1 MDIEI
6 DYVLSVSSE
15 DESSPASNL
24 TMGRRWTVAEKG
36 ISEATI
42 DLKFKKSSIIK
53 SISIGRVELF
63 QFRSF
68 FSYQKTISCRCFVL
82 FPTLSIGNHECAMIM
97 VEVGSS
103 ALSGDWFSFLPS
115 TRFMDQSE
123 SRNGTNTTRV
133 KLFSVTDF
141 HAENSKKSWDKVRIT
156 CQQLFNSRQRKI
168 GLSFITFGSGESRAT
183 KSIGNEVKN
192 KLAAK
197 ESEMIEKL
205 KKTDLTIKD
214 VYNSN
219 EYSIEVRGLL
229 AECRSDSRT
238 FCSIIPATPVRMV
251 IDP

>member
-1 MDIEI
+1 
-6 DYVLSVSSE
+6 
-15 DESSPASNL
+15 
-24 TMGRRWTVAEKG
+24 
-36 ISEATI
+36 
-42 DLKFKKSSIIK
+42 
-53 SISIGRVELF
+53 
-63 QFRSF
+63 
-68 FSYQKTISCRCFVL
+68 
-82 FPTLSIGNHECAMIM
+82 MIM

-103 ALSGDWFSFLPS
+103 ALSGDWYSFLPS

-183 KSIGNEVKN
+183 KSTGNEKVKN

-219 EYSIEVRGLL
+219 EYSIEVRDLL
-229 AECRSDSRT
+229 VGCRSNNRT
-238 FCSIIPATPVRMV
+238 VCSIIPV
-251 IDP
+251 IRSVHDSWIPES

>member
-15 DESSPASNL
+15 DETSPASNL

-36 ISEATI
+36 ISEATV
-42 DLKFKKSSIIK
+42 DLKFKKSSNIK
-53 SISIGRVELF
+53 SISIGRVD
-63 QFRSF
+63 F
-68 FSYQKTISCRCFVL
+68 FPISCIFRTKNTRPVIFL

-103 ALSGDWFSFLPS
+103 ALSGDWYSFLPS

-168 GLSFITFGSGESRAT
+168 GLSFITFGSGESRT
-183 KSIGNEVKN
+183 SKSTGNEKVKN

-205 KKTDLTIKD
+205 KKTDITIKD

-219 EYSIEVRGLL
+219 EYSIEVRDLL
-229 AECRSDSRT
+229 TDYRPDNRT
-238 FCSIIPATPVRMV
+238 VSNIIPV
-251 IDP
+251 IRSVMDP